1 MMPDPSPSEEASPKL
16 ASVQD
21 RDSDRVKSPRAK
33 AAFGRKLGRPIGW
46 AVLGLLFVFAIGAL
60 GVQTRRV
67 ETLAVEVEGL
77 QLELGDARRQ
87 LDVYQAQIDLVR
99 DSLSGVLDELTMLH
113 ALVSD
118 DSPVP
123 PASPAEEDP
132 PNAE

>member
-1 MMPDPSPSEEASPKL
+1 MPDPSPNEQAGPKL
-16 ASVQD
+16 VSVQD
-21 RDSDRVKSPRAK
+21 RDGDQEKLPGAK
-33 AAFGRKLGRPIGW
+33 ATFGGRLGHLIGW
-46 AVLGLLFVFAIGAL
+46 AVLALLFVFAIGAL

-67 ETLAVEVEGL
+67 ETLAGEVDGL

-87 LDVYQAQIDLVR
+87 LDVYQEQIDLVR

-123 PASPAEEDP
+123 PASPAEEDS

>member
-1 MMPDPSPSEEASPKL
+1 MTPDPSPSEEARPKL
-16 ASVQD
+16 ASVKD
-21 RDSDRVKSPRAK
+21 RDSDPLKPSGAK
-33 AAFGRKLGRPIGW
+33 AAFGRKLGHPIGW

-60 GVQTRRV
+60 GVQSRRV

-77 QLELGDARRQ
+77 KLELGDARRQ

-118 DSPVP
+118 DSLVSA
-123 PASPAEEDP
+123 ASPAEEDP